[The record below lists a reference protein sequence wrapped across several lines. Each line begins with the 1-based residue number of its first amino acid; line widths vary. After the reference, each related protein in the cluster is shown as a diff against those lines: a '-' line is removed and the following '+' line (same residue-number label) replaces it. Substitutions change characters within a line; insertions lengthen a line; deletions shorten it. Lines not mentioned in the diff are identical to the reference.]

1 MSNRMSNNPPGHT
14 RLPVDWK
21 MNTTPA
27 HAATAAV
34 PTSMPVAVVPV
45 LREVVAAVGERELAV
60 AAAAVLE
67 EGGRMKE
74 LATDGKNR
82 PSGCREV
89 V

>member
-1 MSNRMSNNPPGHT
+1 
-14 RLPVDWK
+14 
-21 MNTTPA
+21 
-27 HAATAAV
+27 
-34 PTSMPVAVVPV
+34 VVPV